1 MKSTNHSL
9 DATGLRAISAA
20 VFHTLHRAQG
30 LPTCMFYPI
39 VFSTGL
45 EGQHGEKCSLCLPA
59 NPPQEVLLCYT
70 LTSGPPVPMFPSSL
84 PEFTSL
90 DPGSLQLSRGPS
102 HSSGS

>member
-59 NPPQEVLLCYT
+59 NPPQEVPSLLH
-70 LTSGPPVPMFPSSL
+70 FDFWPSS
-84 PEFTSL
+84 PYVSL
-90 DPGSLQLSRGPS
+90 KPP
-102 HSSGS
+102 